1 MLGVHP
7 RLAHIA
13 DVTVFEQEIRVS
25 ELVVDETTGQD
36 AQCRN
41 TPRLLSLAK

>member
-1 MLGVHP
+1 MLGAHP
-7 RLAHIA
+7 RLGHIA

-41 TPRLLSLAK
+41 ITRLLSSSK